1 MLEPKKLKA
10 EINLQKIEYILNQ
23 QFPGDFY
30 KAQHPPQADGR
41 RNDPLGSKEEHEDQA
56 DKVEER
62 RRAREELFEAHPPGE
77 DVQHPPQ

>member
-30 KAQHPPQADGR
+30 KAQHSPQADGGCD
-41 RNDPLGSKEEHEDQA
+41 DPPGSKEEHEDQA
-56 DKVEER
+56 DKAEE
-62 RRAREELFEAHPPGE
+62 
-77 DVQHPPQ
+77 